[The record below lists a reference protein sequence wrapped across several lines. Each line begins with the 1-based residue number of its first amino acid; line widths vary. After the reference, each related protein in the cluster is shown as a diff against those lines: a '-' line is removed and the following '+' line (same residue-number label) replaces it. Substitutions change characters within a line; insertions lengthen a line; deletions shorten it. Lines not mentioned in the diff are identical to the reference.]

1 MEHCTVDIGA
11 SSGKMLCADVVDG
24 KIQATVVH
32 RFPNALIGRDGHLV
46 WDIDRLYEEILSGL
60 SKAHEGGHD
69 IKTVAIDTWGVDF
82 VLLDATGKRIGD
94 AVGYRDKR
102 TDHVVCPVDRH
113 ELYRRTGIQ
122 HLPFNTI
129 YQLLA
134 LKAEHPEQLEA
145 ASALLMIPDY
155 LSFLLTGRMHQEY
168 TNATTSGLVDALS
181 RQWDRNLISLLG
193 LPSKL
198 FGSLSR
204 PMDVYGEFSEE
215 TARRLG
221 FQATVLAA
229 PSHDTASAVFG
240 TPLDAE
246 TAFISSGTWSLLG
259 CVMDHPVL
267 TREAEKA
274 NFTNEGGVGGTIRF
288 LRNLMGL
295 WMIQSVRKE
304 WGGTLSFNEIATEAE
319 SASDFPSRVDVQDIR
334 FLAPHSMTEEV
345 RAACKESGQPVP
357 ERIGEVA
364 GCIYQSLAE
373 GYAKELSRL
382 ETITGRK
389 FRKIAIVGGG
399 SKDGFLCQLT
409 ADATGRTVYAGPDEG
424 TAFGNLLSQMMA
436 SGKIKDGKEVQ
447 AVLSRSIH
455 IHEYRS
461 RK

>member
-1 MEHCTVDIGA
+1 
-11 SSGKMLCADVVDG
+11 
-24 KIQATVVH
+24 
-32 RFPNALIGRDGHLV
+32 
-46 WDIDRLYEEILSGL
+46 
-60 SKAHEGGHD
+60 
-69 IKTVAIDTWGVDF
+69 
-82 VLLDATGKRIGD
+82 
-94 AVGYRDKR
+94 
-102 TDHVVCPVDRH
+102 
-113 ELYRRTGIQ
+113 
-122 HLPFNTI
+122 
-129 YQLLA
+129 
-134 LKAEHPEQLEA
+134 
-145 ASALLMIPDY
+145 
-155 LSFLLTGRMHQEY
+155 
-168 TNATTSGLVDALS
+168 
-181 RQWDRNLISLLG
+181 
-193 LPSKL
+193 
-198 FGSLSR
+198 
-204 PMDVYGEFSEE
+204 
-215 TARRLG
+215 
-221 FQATVLAA
+221 
-229 PSHDTASAVFG
+229 
-240 TPLDAE
+240 
-246 TAFISSGTWSLLG
+246 
-259 CVMDHPVL
+259 
-267 TREAEKA
+267 
-274 NFTNEGGVGGTIRF
+274 
-288 LRNLMGL
+288 MGL

-304 WGGTLSFNEIATEAE
+304 WVGTLSFNEIATEAE